1 MWLSI
6 NRNPEELFELD
17 ARLKVKANRNIEG
30 AATEN
35 R

>member
-1 MWLSI
+1 VWLSI

-30 AATEN
+30 AATDN